1 MRMSSKEQEIVQS
14 IQELSDQAGT
24 HSPSI
29 STITEKIPE
38 LNIEV
43 DACFLSNPY
52 ATDLF
57 SRQMQEDLIQSGR
70 LREVLEFYPSQ
81 NQVVAEN
88 LSHFLE
94 VPKEKIFIGN
104 GATEIIQA
112 VIHNF
117 TRRKIV
123 INIPTFS
130 PYYEFVPEG
139 VEVVYNQ
146 LYQGEGFQFNL
157 ERYIELIEREN
168 PDTLVLINPNNP
180 SGCYIELADIEYLV
194 NRLHWVDNIIID
206 ESFIHFAFEGQ
217 STDLISSTFL
227 TEKFDNLVLMKSMS
241 KDFGIAGIRAGYAV
255 MDENKVN
262 DLLENGYLWNL
273 SGLAEYFFRLYSNP
287 EFQKRYEKVRVRYLN
302 ETQQFF
308 AELGKLSGLK
318 AYPSKANFVL
328 VELTNGMKAVDF
340 TAGMLVKHGVY
351 TRDCRDKIGLDGEFV
366 RIASRSWEENKRIV
380 NAAKDV
386 LRTGNTGFGLGR
398 N

>member
-1 MRMSSKEQEIVQS
+1 MRMSSKEREIVQS

-57 SRQMQEDLIQSGR
+57 SRQMHEDLIQSGR

-81 NQVVAEN
+81 NQVVAEHLAGYLN
-88 LSHFLE
+88 

-104 GATEIIQA
+104 GATEIIQG

-146 LYQGEGFQFNL
+146 LYHGEGFRFNL
-157 ERYIELIEREN
+157 ERYIEMIEREN

-217 STDLISSTFL
+217 STDLVSATFL

-273 SGLAEYFFRLYSNP
+273 SGLAEYFFRLYVNP
-287 EFQKRYEKVRVRYLN
+287 EFQKEYEKVRVRYLN

-308 AELGKLSGLK
+308 AELGKLQGLK

-340 TAGMLVKHGVY
+340 TSGMLVKHGVY

-366 RIASRSWEENKRIV
+366 RIASRSWEENRRIV
-380 NAAKDV
+380 KAARDV
-386 LRTGNTGFGLGR
+386 LKTGNTGLGLGR